1 MKIKFDVEIDTQ
13 QDREF
18 GDAVMELMV
27 LIKER
32 LEKLNEEDEE

>member
-1 MKIKFDVEIDTQ
+1 MKIKLDVEIDTKE
-13 QDREF
+13 DRDF

-32 LEKLNEEDEE
+32 LEKLNEQDED